1 MSGNIHCDS
10 VDAILKWSGT
20 NRDQRKR
27 TNEIKR
33 RHMHNAEYDIYTLF
47 ALWASRLRK
56 KTPNKQRKYL
66 CLRLLLFSFFWGHLT
81 VDLPSR
87 FRIFCMLRHTNSI
100 ITICKTI
107 EIVLNFNAHFSAHVH
122 KRVDDVQNPN
132 IKRPQ
137 YMKCYSTQF
146 RWHCIT
152 LGHTIHF
159 FYSSLFDDCNN
170 RTQMCKILL
179 IKPAQTHT
187 IALAEYSWHNRL
199 SAA

>member
-1 MSGNIHCDS
+1 MLNMIFTHNLRFEHHNCEKKNTKQTEKILMSTAVI
-10 VDAILKWSGT
+10 V
-20 NRDQRKR
+20 
-27 TNEIKR
+27 
-33 RHMHNAEYDIYTLF
+33 F
-47 ALWASRLRK
+47 V
-56 KTPNKQRKYL
+56 
-66 CLRLLLFSFFWGHLT
+66 FWDHLS

-107 EIVLNFNAHFSAHVH
+107 EIVLNLNAHFSAHVH

-137 YMKCYSTQF
+137 YMKCCSTQF

-159 FYSSLFDDCNN
+159 FF
-170 RTQMCKILL
+170 ILL
-179 IKPAQTHT
+179 YLT
-187 IALAEYSWHNRL
+187 IAIIAPECATLC
-199 SAA
+199 